1 MKESV
6 EINRRFLEEF
16 IERFYSKGRDML
28 KFQQLLF
35 ENGIFKKF
43 SMPDRTFQHKYSV
56 RNNRRRKIYFIP
68 IDKSFVVIKKNMAPI
83 GLPLN
88 NDIYDQMFHDNKD

>member
-1 MKESV
+1 MKGIDISK
-6 EINRRFLEEF
+6 FLE
-16 IERFYSKGRDML
+16 RQRYYSKTVFL
-28 KFQQLLF
+28 
-35 ENGIFKKF
+35 KKF
-43 SMPDRTFQHKYSV
+43 SIDHCTFQHKYSV
-56 RNNRRRKIYFIP
+56 RNNRRHKIYFIP

>member
-1 MKESV
+1 
-6 EINRRFLEEF
+6 
-16 IERFYSKGRDML
+16 
-28 KFQQLLF
+28 
-35 ENGIFKKF
+35 
-43 SMPDRTFQHKYSV
+43 MPDRTFQHKYSV
-56 RNNRRRKIYFIP
+56 RNNRQRKIYFIP

>member
-1 MKESV
+1 
-6 EINRRFLEEF
+6 
-16 IERFYSKGRDML
+16 
-28 KFQQLLF
+28 
-35 ENGIFKKF
+35 
-43 SMPDRTFQHKYSV
+43 MPDRTFQHKYSV
-56 RNNRRRKIYFIP
+56 RNNRWRKIYFIP